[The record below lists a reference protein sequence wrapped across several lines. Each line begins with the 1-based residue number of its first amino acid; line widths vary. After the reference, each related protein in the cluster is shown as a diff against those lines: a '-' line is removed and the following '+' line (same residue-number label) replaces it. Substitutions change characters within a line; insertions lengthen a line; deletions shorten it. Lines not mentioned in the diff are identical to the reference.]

1 MSSSAVSA
9 VAPSAGAAQCIADSG
24 ADSGATN
31 SGARVRDDV
40 KGAQEPKLYPD
51 NEANAYGVIKDSPRM
66 PNGSVLIPTVFH
78 VVSDHQLSAT
88 ERTRWETLIAA
99 QMKVLNDSFSGQ
111 TAPNAA
117 NSPFRFDLT
126 HITYTVNAE

>member
-1 MSSSAVSA
+1 MRSLAALPVALLASASFVGGGLGMSSSAVSA

-51 NEANAYGVIKDSPRM
+51 N
-66 PNGSVLIPTVFH
+66 
-78 VVSDHQLSAT
+78 
-88 ERTRWETLIAA
+88 
-99 QMKVLNDSFSGQ
+99 
-111 TAPNAA
+111 
-117 NSPFRFDLT
+117 
-126 HITYTVNAE
+126 